1 MRKARPEA
9 VLKTLPPGVQ
19 AELWNLLHTT
29 TYQAAVKLVR
39 EKWGVQTGTTALS
52 RFFDWYPRS
61 RILERAATVTDEVV
75 GKLKAAGIDLD
86 DDTASK
92 AGQAF
97 FETLAL
103 QEGNADL
110 FLDLRKLR
118 QKDKENALRENQ
130 QALRLRQYEDKFAAI
145 RKQVDTAR
153 TAPAANADEI
163 RAAAVAE
170 IDRIM
175 GLAK

>member
-19 AELWNLLHTT
+19 AELWRLLHTT
-29 TYQAAVKLVR
+29 TYEAAVPLVR
-39 EKWGVQTGTTALS
+39 EKWGVKTGTTALS

-75 GKLKAAGIDLD
+75 GKLKAVGVGLD
-86 DDTASK
+86 DDTASR

-103 QEGNADL
+103 QEGDAEL

-118 QKDKENALRENQ
+118 QKDRQHQLTERRIALLEKKAQQADAAAGVVHDDTMTEEQKAARLREIF
-130 QALRLRQYEDKFAAI
+130 R
-145 RKQVDTAR
+145 
-153 TAPAANADEI
+153 
-163 RAAAVAE
+163 
-170 IDRIM
+170 M
-175 GLAK
+175 

>member
-19 AELWNLLHTT
+19 AELWQLLHTT
-29 TYQAAVKLVR
+29 TYESAVPLVR
-39 EKWGVQTGTTALS
+39 AKWGVKTGTTALS
-52 RFFDWYPRS
+52 SFFSWYPRS

-75 GKLKAAGIDLD
+75 SKLKSAGIDLD
-86 DDTASK
+86 DDTASR

-103 QEGNADL
+103 QDGNADL

-118 QKDKENALRENQ
+118 QKDKENHLRESQ
-130 QALRLRQYEDKFAAI
+130 QALRLRQYEDKI
-145 RKQVDTAR
+145 STAR
-153 TAPAANADEI
+153 ASLEKAKSKGGLS
-163 RAAAVAE
+163 AE
-170 IDRIM
+170 TRELIEQQ
-175 GLAK
+175 LALL